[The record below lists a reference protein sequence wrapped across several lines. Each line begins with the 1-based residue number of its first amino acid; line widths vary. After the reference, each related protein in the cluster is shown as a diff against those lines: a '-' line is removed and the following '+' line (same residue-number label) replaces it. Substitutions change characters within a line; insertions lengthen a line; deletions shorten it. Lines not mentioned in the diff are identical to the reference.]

1 MFRSIMDEQK
11 PSSADF
17 YREKS
22 AEIRRTARAAN
33 SPKVAADLLDIAE
46 RFERMAAYVQIPTK
60 SPTDSEMMSPGDT
73 R

>member
-1 MFRSIMDEQK
+1 MFRSIMDELN

-22 AEIRRTARAAN
+22 AEIRRAARAAN
-33 SPKVAADLLDIAE
+33 SPEVAADLLDIAE
-46 RFERMAAYVQIPTK
+46 RFERMAAYVERWAVA
-60 SPTDSEMMSPGDT
+60 SA